1 MIIRNIEVSQFRNYS
16 RCTIKLSPKINWIFG
31 LNGQGKT
38 NLVEAVF
45 YLCNLDSFRTAKP
58 SQLLQVKKSEAV
70 IQAQVEQKKVLHLVR
85 VNITKNGRQVY
96 LDHRPSR
103 RVSEY
108 IFSFMALAFTPE
120 DVNLFR
126 SVPHER
132 RKFFNRIMS
141 FNDPLYFKNIQE
153 YSKIVSHKNTL
164 LRQGKVEQIAIWNE
178 MLAKAA
184 AHLMNLRIGYVNL
197 VNKQLNNIFKDIS
210 GRSETLKLIY
220 KPSLNL
226 NDFEENKCLQQLEKS
241 LSRELQYGFSLI
253 GPHRDE
259 YHLLMDG
266 KRDRDVFSQGE
277 FRITNLSL
285 KLTIN
290 HILYESYQFSPVLI
304 FDDLFSELDDEVINH
319 VLKYFLKLKNQ
330 IFITSTSEPFGS
342 LKSKNFHV
350 VKGELV

>member
-16 RCTIKLSPKINWIFG
+16 RTNANFSPELNWIYG
-31 LNGQGKT
+31 ENGQGKT
-38 NLVEAVF
+38 NLIEAVH
-45 YLCNLDSFRTAKP
+45 YLCNLESFRTRKP
-58 SQLLQVKKSEAV
+58 SLLLQENKQKAV
-70 IQAQVEQKKVLHLVR
+70 LQAQVKRRHVLHNIR
-85 VNITKNGRQVY
+85 VNITKKGRHVF
-96 LDHRPSR
+96 LDQSPFR

-108 IFSFMALAFTPE
+108 IFTFMALSFTPE

-126 SVPHER
+126 NVPQKR
-132 RKFFNRIMS
+132 RKFFNRIIA
-141 FNDPLYFKNIQE
+141 FKDPPYLKNIQE
-153 YSKIVSHKNTL
+153 YSKIIAQKNAL
-164 LRQGKVEQIAIWNE
+164 LRRGNTEQIPLWNG
-178 MLAKAA
+178 MLASLAI
-184 AHLMNLRIGYVNL
+184 HLMKHCNNFVEEINLH
-197 VNKQLNNIFKDIS
+197 LNDIFREHS
-210 GRSETLKLIY
+210 GRTEKLKLIY
-220 KPSLNL
+220 KPSLNQK
-226 NDFEENKCLQQLEKS
+226 DFEEKNILRQLEKS
-241 LSRELQYGFSLI
+241 LDKDLQYGFSVL

-266 KRDRDVFSQGE
+266 KKDRDFFSQGE

-285 KLTIN
+285 KLSIN
-290 HILYESYQFSPVLI
+290 RLLYERYRFYPVLI